1 MKWPDMFVA
10 VGAVTLI
17 LAGCGNAPRRSE
29 SAGTAAAADGNDTEG
44 TTIRADMNGIRAN
57 IDLEGTD
64 VRVGREGVS
73 VNLDGGEIKATVRT
87 GDNASVSITTNQR

>member
-1 MKWPDMFVA
+1 MKGSAWLVV
-10 VGAVTLI
+10 VGAPLALLACGDGAGNVTTR
-17 LAGCGNAPRRSE
+17 ADG
-29 SAGTAAAADGNDTEG
+29 AAAADGNGAEG

-87 GDNASVSITTNQR
+87 GDNASVSITTNQQ